1 VIVRTFDTA
10 VDPQDIERGRQM
22 FRDVVRPAF
31 ENFAGC
37 RGIEMYLRV
46 DERHGDLVD
55 VMAIS
60 RWDSVEAMDAA
71 TSTEEYGEAMS
82 EIRLLFQRSPI
93 VRVFETVD

>member
-1 VIVRTFDTA
+1 MIVRTFDTA
-10 VDPQDIERGRQM
+10 VDPQDIDRGAQM

-31 ENFAGC
+31 QNFAGC

-60 RWDSVEAMDAA
+60 RWDSVEAMDTA
-71 TSTEEYGEAMS
+71 TDTTEYAKAMS
-82 EIRLLFQRSPI
+82 QIRLLFQHTPI
-93 VRVFETVD
+93 VRVFEVVD